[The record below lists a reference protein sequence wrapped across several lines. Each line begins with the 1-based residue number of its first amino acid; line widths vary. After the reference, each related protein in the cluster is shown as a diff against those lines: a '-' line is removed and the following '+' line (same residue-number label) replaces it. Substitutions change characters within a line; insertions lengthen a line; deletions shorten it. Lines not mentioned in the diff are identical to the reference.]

1 MLETQLPI
9 QTFRGTLAE
18 VLAHQDEISPDSI
31 LEVRVFSPSIRED
44 QPTLADSLAELI
56 EEAQHI
62 QRGEPIEYQSPRKQV
77 VVNAIKEKFGKQ
89 AFGQ

>member
-31 LEVRVFSPSIRED
+31 LEVRVFSAPVREE
-44 QPTLADSLAELI
+44 QPTLADSLAGLL
-56 EEAQHI
+56 EEAQNI
-62 QRGEPIEYQSPRKQV
+62 ERGEPIQYQNPRKRAV
-77 VVNAIKEKFGKQ
+77 VDAITEKFRKQ
-89 AFGQ
+89 GFGQ